1 MLSYGT
7 FSIPNPLSSIQHRLG
22 QQLRFLLQD
31 ARWEGLAKRHG
42 SGVAW
47 FVGETLG
54 LVGDLQTYFEPFRN
68 VQRR

>member
-47 FVGETLG
+47 FVGE
-54 LVGDLQTYFEPFRN
+54 PWA
-68 VQRR
+68 